1 MKCVVTNVLSMLP
14 DATQGEVFDSI
25 VEGAHVRVER
35 IVSRGQVTPDGE
47 WYDQAEHE
55 WVLVLAGTARLQI
68 EQSTAGNVAPS
79 WREVTLAQGDCL
91 NIPAHCK
98 HRVSWTD
105 PLRPTV
111 WLAVFYR

>member
-1 MKCVVTNVLSMLP
+1 MKSIVTNILSMLP
-14 DATQGEVFDSI
+14 DTTQGEVFDSI
-25 VEGAHVRVER
+25 VAGDHVRVER
-35 IVSRGQVTPDGE
+35 IVSGGQVTPEGA

-55 WVLVLAGTARLQI
+55 WVLVLAGAARLEI
-68 EQSTAGNVAPS
+68 EEPAARGDPPS
-79 WREVTLAQGDCL
+79 WREVALAQGDCL

-105 PLRPTV
+105 PDRPTV